1 MLARE
6 IYDRRIFIR
15 LAAEQ
20 SLLTIF
26 TKVESP
32 EVRPLLEVRHA
43 AEDPHGV
50 VVEHGRVPVPR
61 RRAVEAAALRH
72 HVPSFTRCNTK
83 KFRA

>member
-50 VVEHGRVPVPR
+50 VVEHGRVTVAR
-61 RRAVEAAALRH
+61 RWAVEAAPLRDQ
-72 HVPSFTRCNTK
+72 VPRFAR
-83 KFRA
+83 